1 MTQLLERTTNYWHL
15 VEPALSVPRS
25 EIDYQRTVAWL
36 DELLEIVGDNNNH
49 PLAGLMDTLA
59 NLVEVYEDE
68 HYPVADVSTKE
79 VLQSIL
85 EEHGLSKTD
94 FPEIGSEQTISEILT
109 GQRSLQEPQI
119 LALSERFQVS
129 PAVFR
134 QPSGANLL

>member
-36 DELLEIVGDNNNH
+36 DELLEMVGDNNNH
-49 PLAGLMDTLA
+49 PLAGLMDNLA
-59 NLVEVYEDE
+59 NLVEAYEDE
-68 HYPVADVSTKE
+68 HYPVADVSARE

-85 EEHGLSKTD
+85 EEYGLTKTD
-94 FPEIGSEQTISEILT
+94 FPEIGNEQTVSEILT

-119 LALSERFQVS
+119 QALSERFQVS
-129 PAVFR
+129 PAMFR
-134 QPSGANLL
+134 Q